1 MLHARAPG
9 CTYTAV
15 PDPPDLLQFDTTQ
28 KRAEGREFKAN
39 LRKFAQPGISVL
51 SDASCPA
58 QIQLP
63 LNARRRRRAR
73 TLTAEEEDLRAQLA
87 GGGCRGRSRGLARAT
102 ATTSHAEC

>member
-39 LRKFAQPGISVL
+39 LRKFAQRGISRFRAHHQ
-51 SDASCPA
+51 SIINASEA
-58 QIQLP
+58 LIAISL
-63 LNARRRRRAR
+63 
-73 TLTAEEEDLRAQLA
+73 AENF
-87 GGGCRGRSRGLARAT
+87 GR
-102 ATTSHAEC
+102 